1 MKVFIRSLLTNWK
14 IDRVTS
20 ANLNCEIMRKILV
33 AVFCLF
39 LLGACSQKNEE
50 EQTDI
55 FESGLEL
62 AVRSGESVIPVNIPA
77 SVYDLSD
84 MGSDESGTPSYF
96 AQGEKISFKELISG
110 KYTFFVLGNHT
121 EGQYCSVYLRDRDK
135 KVLDLYWENYIVPE
149 LFGGIVE
156 VDGSNESETVEMT
169 RLVGG
174 IEVNVTNKS
183 EFTALQINFHYMERD
198 TIHLNDYAVVPQWG
212 SGSLDEGELVYRFP
226 TRTPVKGEIIA
237 YDDFKNEYYFDFES
251 TKCIER
257 NKKLTLNITL
267 ERVSPGARSWTGGN
281 TVTCVEN
288 VSEL

>member
-1 MKVFIRSLLTNWK
+1 
-14 IDRVTS
+14 
-20 ANLNCEIMRKILV
+20 MRKILV

-62 AVRSGESVIPVNIPA
+62 AVRSGEGVTPVNIPA
-77 SVYDLSD
+77 SVYDLSG
-84 MGSDESGTPSYF
+84 MESDEQGTPSYF

-121 EGQYCSVYLRDRDK
+121 EEQSCSVYLRDKDK
-135 KVLDLYWENYIVPE
+135 KILDLYWEYYTIPE
-149 LFGGIVE
+149 LFGSVIE
-156 VDGSNESETVEMT
+156 IDGSNASETVEMT

-174 IEVNVTNKS
+174 IEINVTNKS
-183 EFTALQINFHYMERD
+183 DFSSLQFYFHYVQQD
-198 TIHLNDYAVVPQWG
+198 TIRLNDYAIVPQWG
-212 SGSLDEGELVYRFP
+212 FGGLDEGELVYCFP
-226 TRTPVKGEIIA
+226 TKTPVKGEIMA
-237 YDDFKNEYYFDFES
+237 YDDFKNEYFFDFES

-267 ERVSPGARSWTGGN
+267 ERVSSGARSWKGGN